1 MYYNRDFIT
10 LPTNTIFAYILA
22 LFTTYAVMGP
32 SNMYF
37 IEWHYYLKGAIIKMQ
52 EVFDMMENIM
62 IALGI
67 MVKGMAGI
75 FVVIAIL
82 TVLVTLM
89 GKMGQKKS
97 SDEE

>member
-1 MYYNRDFIT
+1 
-10 LPTNTIFAYILA
+10 
-22 LFTTYAVMGP
+22 
-32 SNMYF
+32 
-37 IEWHYYLKGAIIKMQ
+37 
-52 EVFDMMENIM
+52 MMENIM